1 MDKKSFYDIL
11 CSTTPE
17 ELNELISLKGKRKM
31 VNVFTEIPK
40 EEEGEN
46 ENESYNLLFKKRPEL
61 LLRCD
66 PLDREGQYRDL
77 RGIHSEG
84 SRRRPV

>member
-11 CSTTPE
+11 CSITPE

-46 ENESYNLLFKKRPEL
+46 ENGKISK
-61 LLRCD
+61 
-66 PLDREGQYRDL
+66 
-77 RGIHSEG
+77 S
-84 SRRRPV
+84 V